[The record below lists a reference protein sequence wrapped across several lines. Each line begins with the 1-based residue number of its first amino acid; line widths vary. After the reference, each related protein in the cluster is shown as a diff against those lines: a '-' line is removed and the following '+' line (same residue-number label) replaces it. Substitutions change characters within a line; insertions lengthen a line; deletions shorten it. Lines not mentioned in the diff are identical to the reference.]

1 MIFEF
6 DCPAVATVQDGGRA
20 AVLSQQGRRLRMVN
34 PQGSGNRRTEE
45 ANQQAL
51 VHFAVCQ
58 ANPELMQKKAERA
71 KEGTKELQHRQQTQE
86 AAPAAAALRVAT
98 KPHGDRYVA
107 GGLQPIPEQ
116 VAQIQARLSGPAWI
130 PTRGNRLHFRILEIG
145 HS

>member
-1 MIFEF
+1 
-6 DCPAVATVQDGGRA
+6 
-20 AVLSQQGRRLRMVN
+20 MVN
-34 PQGSGNRRTEE
+34 PQRSGNRRTEE

-58 ANPELMQKKAERA
+58 ANPEVMHRKAKPA
-71 KEGTKELQHRQQTQE
+71 KEDTKELRHRRQTQE
-86 AAPAAAALRVAT
+86 VAPAEAALQAAT
-98 KPHGDRYVA
+98 KPPGDRYVA